1 MGKQPINRQKYTHTA
16 RAKGQDDRQNEEKNI
31 VKLVKNYFITFY
43 YLSQQYI
50 LYIIMI
56 KIKVKYK
63 PNKTNGIIAK

>member
-63 PNKTNGIIAK
+63 QNQTKLME